1 MTDEE
6 IIKIGQSTCSP
17 FPWGIG
23 STKNDF
29 LNAVHA
35 VLIAASAEPREKNKP
50 ISVLMNEYREDG
62 FNFDDIEG
70 VKRCALRYVQTM
82 PDSQVRTLLYAL
94 AIRAETKPSCDP
106 VNHYP
111 IDKIL
116 SPAEHWKYTSQ
127 NSVMYNFS
135 PAGLVTCVRGI
146 LKEFQTQDVEARF
159 IAEHGHRL
167 AQLLGIDSF
176 DIADRDAQIMS
187 MLKENK

>member
-6 IIKIGQSTCSP
+6 IIKIGKSTCSL

-23 STKNDF
+23 STRDDF

-50 ISVLMNEYREDG
+50 ISVLMSEYREDG

-106 VNHYP
+106 WDRGEVC
-111 IDKIL
+111 
-116 SPAEHWKYTSQ
+116 A
-127 NSVMYNFS
+127 VC
-135 PAGLVTCVRGI
+135 AGKPGEWTCPKTTNAQYHPRPEAACRV
-146 LKEFQTQDVEARF
+146 LTEKKKDVEDRF

-167 AQLLGIDSF
+167 AQLLNIDSF
-176 DIADRDAQIMS
+176 DIADRDAQIMTL
-187 MLKENK
+187 LKGNK